1 MNSENL
7 IQTET
12 FTDSEANCISLELLA
27 SQFMDEHRRWM
38 NPSIDE
44 YAVNFPEHAEE
55 IKESFPVLIAME
67 QWKGN
72 REFSSLQTKLP
83 APKSIKQ
90 LGDCRIIRELS
101 RSKTSIMYEAEQ
113 GKSNRRVAVRL
124 LPWKS
129 DMTPRWRERFE
140 RESRLVSRLRH
151 ENIVSFYR
159 IGEDQGYFFSVMQ
172 RINGVGL
179 NLIIRHLAE
188 KQESRASQI
197 TDQSGNAWTQE
208 SMRLFQKNQWH
219 EFAKIGLQA
228 AKALSYAHNRKTLHN
243 DIKPDNLL
251 IDGAGHTWVNNFR
264 LAQVAEGTLQQQTAR
279 TLCYKAP
286 ERFKGQLS
294 QQCDLYSLGMVL
306 YELATLT
313 PAFTSQSSSE
323 IVDHIMNQEPR
334 RPREIN
340 KTIPTNFET
349 IILKCIAK
357 SPQQRYQSAE
367 ELSMDLVRFLNG
379 KRIKGLTKPLRIF
392 NWKRFKSWKFRS
404 KTLANK

>member
-7 IQTET
+7 INTEP

-38 NPSIDE
+38 NPSIDD
-44 YAVNFPEHAEE
+44 YAEVYPDYAEE

-72 REFSSLQTKLP
+72 REFSSLQARLP
-83 APKSIKQ
+83 DPKSIKQ
-90 LGDCRIIRELS
+90 LGDCQIIREMA
-101 RSKTSIMYEAEQ
+101 RSKTSILYEAVQ
-113 GKSNRRVAVRL
+113 GSSKRQVAVKL

-129 DMTPRWRERFE
+129 EITPRWRERFE

-159 IGEDQGYFFSVMQ
+159 IGEDQGYFYSVMQ
-172 RINGVGL
+172 RIDGVGL
-179 NLIIRHLAE
+179 HLIIRDLADE
-188 KQESRASQI
+188 NEARGSQPAYRFGSTHI
-197 TDQSGNAWTQE
+197 QATT
-208 SMRLFQKNQWH
+208 RIFQKNNWSA
-219 EFAKIGLQA
+219 FAKIGLQA

-243 DIKPDNLL
+243 DLKPENLI
-251 IDGAGHTWVNNFR
+251 IDGQGHTWVNNFR

-286 ERFKGQLS
+286 ERFNGQLNE
-294 QQCDLYSLGMVL
+294 QCDLYSLGMVL

-313 PAFTSQSSSE
+313 PAFSTQSSTE
-323 IVDHIMNQEPR
+323 MVDQIMNQDPLKPR
-334 RPREIN
+334 TIN
-340 KTIPTNFET
+340 HKIPTNFET
-349 IILKCIAK
+349 IILNCIAK

-367 ELSMDLVRFLNG
+367 ELSMDLVRFLND
-379 KRIKGLTKPLRIF
+379 KNVKHRAKPHRFFSRKWIDAWRPQPEQSTK
-392 NWKRFKSWKFRS
+392 
-404 KTLANK
+404 